1 MMQQKPIEISN
12 FILELYWNIFW
23 QANGSSATQYFN
35 ITNLLFII
43 IIIIIVASHNLARFP

>member
-1 MMQQKPIEISN
+1 MMQLKPIEISN